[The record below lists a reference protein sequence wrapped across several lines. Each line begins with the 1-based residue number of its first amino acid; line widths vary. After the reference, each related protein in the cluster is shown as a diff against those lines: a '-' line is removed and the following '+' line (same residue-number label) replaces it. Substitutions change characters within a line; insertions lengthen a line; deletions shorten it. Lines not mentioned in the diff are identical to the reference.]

1 MSKYFLWAAMLLA
14 ASFIYAQRPQGYQ
27 GSGNMPKEGVI
38 TGKVQDQASGEFV
51 EYSTV
56 VVYNHRDSSVVTGT
70 ITGPDGSFI
79 VNELPYGF
87 YYVELSFIGYKK
99 SRVSKIRIT
108 PGNKVID
115 IGTVKLE
122 PAYTSLEAVEVTA
135 AKPRVE
141 YKIDRK
147 VITVSEDVSSAGGT
161 AVDVL
166 ENTPSVQTDVEGN
179 VTLRGS
185 SNFRVL
191 IDGKPSILE
200 GSEALQQIPAS
211 TIQSIEIITNPSA
224 KYDPDGMAGII
235 NVLMKKQK
243 QRGFGGIIN
252 ASVGTKEKYST
263 DFLLNYRKGNI
274 NFFGGLDLD
283 DRKFSGTGLMNR
295 ETYLSDTTFYVDSDG
310 DREFKRAGI
319 EFKGG
324 VDYNINEKHSLTFS
338 ANKGN
343 RSFTRSQYSKYHE
356 YSDPALI
363 DQWYNSSDQFK
374 VDNNY
379 YNVNLDYLVKFDQLG
394 HQLLASVYFNTNEG
408 INTSYTQEDTASIIG
423 IGTLKQRSSQDEA
436 ENELRIKADYVKPFA
451 NNGKIEA
458 GYQSRIDMNKTDF
471 IFEDYDYDRNEWLF
485 NSEFSNDIELSRNIQ
500 SVYGLYSSNLIGID
514 YQLGLRMEYTD
525 RVIKQ
530 LTTDQ
535 EFTYNKLMF
544 FPTFHF
550 SKQFRNNIQ
559 LLASYSRRIE
569 RPRIW
574 VLNPFT
580 RYIDRLNLR
589 IGNPELEPELTDS
602 YELNFQKQFGKSFV
616 AIEGY
621 YRQTN
626 NKITRIRMLDTTTTE
641 NVLIHTVD
649 NLNKDFSLGTELM
662 ANLELFKW
670 WNLTTSFNFFNYHI
684 KGEILEEDISQVKNT
699 WNMRAN
705 STFKFKWGTRVQLTG
720 FYAGPSVTA
729 QGDREAFYN
738 VNAAI
743 RQDFMNKR
751 ASLTLQVRDIFKSRK
766 FEFTTTSEGLYTHNI
781 FTREPQIVML
791 SFTYRLNNYKQQK
804 RDEEVNEIDFDN
816 GME

>member
-1 MSKYFLWAAMLLA
+1 MRKYTFLLVLLFMMSVLF
-14 ASFIYAQRPQGYQ
+14 AQRPQEYS

-38 TGKVQDQASGEFV
+38 TGKVQDQASNQFI

-56 VVYNHRDSSVVTGT
+56 VVYNQRDSSVVTGT

-79 VNELPYGF
+79 LNELPYGF

-108 PGNKVID
+108 PSKKIVD

-122 PAYTSLEAVEVTA
+122 PSYTSLEAVEVTA
-135 AKPRVE
+135 DRPRVE

-166 ENTPSVQTDVEGN
+166 ENTPSIQTDVEGN

-191 IDGKPSILE
+191 VDGKPSILE
-200 GSEALQQIPAS
+200 GNDALQQIPAS

-243 QRGFGGIIN
+243 QRGFGGIFN
-252 ASVGTKEKYST
+252 ASVGTREKYTT

-274 NFFGGLDLD
+274 NFFGGMDFD
-283 DRKFSGTGLMNR
+283 DRHFSGTGLMNR
-295 ETYLSDTTFYVDSDG
+295 ETYLNDTTFYVDSDG
-310 DREFKRAGI
+310 DRDFRREGL

-324 VDYNINEKHSLTFS
+324 IDYNINEKHSLTLS
-338 ANKGN
+338 GNTGN
-343 RSFTRSQYSKYHE
+343 RSFARSRYSKYHE
-356 YSDPALI
+356 YSDPAFI

-379 YNVNLDYLVKFDQLG
+379 YSVNLDYLVKFDQLG
-394 HQLLASVYFNTNEG
+394 QQLQASVYYNTNEG
-408 INTSYTQEDTASIIG
+408 INTSDTQEDTASVIG

-458 GYQSRIDMNKTDF
+458 GYQSRIDMNTTDF
-471 IFEDYDYDRNEWLF
+471 IFEDYDYDRNDWLF

-500 SVYGLYSSNLIGID
+500 SVYGLYSSNIIGID

-525 RVIKQ
+525 RIIKQ
-530 LTTDQ
+530 QTSSQD
-535 EFTYNKLMF
+535 FTYNKLMF

-550 SKQFRNNIQ
+550 SKQFKNNIQ

-574 VLNPFT
+574 ILNPFT

-602 YELNFQKQFGKSFV
+602 YELNFQKQFGKSFI

-649 NLNKDFSLGTELM
+649 NLNKDFSLGTEVM
-662 ANLELFKW
+662 ANLELYKW

-699 WNMRAN
+699 WNMRVN
-705 STFKFKWGTRVQLTG
+705 STFKFNWGTRMQLTG

-743 RQDFMNKR
+743 RQDFMNRR
-751 ASLTLQVRDIFKSRK
+751 ASLTLQVRDVFRSRR
-766 FEFTTTSEGLYTHNI
+766 FEFTTTGEGLYTHNI
-781 FTREPQIVML
+781 FTREPQIVIL
-791 SFTYRLNNYKQQK
+791 SFTYRLNNYRQQK
-804 RDEEVNEIDFDN
+804 RNEEINEIDFDN

>member
-1 MSKYFLWAAMLLA
+1 MRKYTFLPVLLFMMSVLF
-14 ASFIYAQRPQGYQ
+14 AQRPQEFS
-27 GSGNMPKEGVI
+27 GSGNMPGEGVI
-38 TGKVQDQASGEFV
+38 TGKVQDQASNQFI

-56 VVYNHRDSSVVTGT
+56 VVYNQRDSSVVTGT
-70 ITGPDGSFI
+70 ITGEDGSFI
-79 VNELPYGF
+79 LNELPYGF

-108 PGNKVID
+108 PSKKIID

-122 PAYTSLEAVEVTA
+122 PSYTSLEAVEVTA
-135 AKPRVE
+135 DRPRVE

-166 ENTPSVQTDVEGN
+166 ENTPSIQTDVEGN

-191 IDGKPSILE
+191 VDGKPSILE
-200 GSEALQQIPAS
+200 GNDALQQIPAS
-211 TIQSIEIITNPSA
+211 SIQSIEIITNPSA

-243 QRGFGGIIN
+243 QRGFGGIFN
-252 ASVGTKEKYST
+252 ASIGTREKYTT
-263 DFLLNYRKGNI
+263 DFLLNYRKGNV
-274 NFFGGLDLD
+274 NFFGGLNFD
-283 DRKFSGTGLMNR
+283 DRKFTGTGLMNR
-295 ETYLSDTTFYVDSDG
+295 ESYLNDTTFYVDSDG
-310 DREFKRAGI
+310 DRDFRREGL

-324 VDYNINEKHSLTFS
+324 VDYNINEKHSLTLS
-338 ANKGN
+338 GN
-343 RSFTRSQYSKYHE
+343 TGDRSFSRTRYSKYHE

-363 DQWYNSSDQFK
+363 DQWYNSSDVFK

-379 YNVNLDYLVKFDQLG
+379 YSINLDYLVKFDQLG
-394 HQLLASVYFNTNEG
+394 QQLLASVYYNTNEG
-408 INTSYTQEDTASIIG
+408 INTSNTQEDTASIIG
-423 IGTLKQRSSQDEA
+423 IGTLKQRSRQDEA
-436 ENELRIKADYVKPFA
+436 ENELRIKADYIKPFA

-471 IFEDYDYDRNEWLF
+471 IFEDYYYDLNEWVF
-485 NSEFSNDIELSRNIQ
+485 NSEFSNDIELARNIQ

-514 YQLGLRMEYTD
+514 YQLGLRIEYTD
-525 RVIKQ
+525 RIIKQ
-530 LTTDQ
+530 LTSDQ
-535 EFTYNKLMF
+535 DFTYNKLML

-550 SKQFRNNIQ
+550 TKQFKNNIQ

-602 YELNFQKQFGKSFV
+602 YELNFQKQFGKSFI

-621 YRQTN
+621 YRQTS

-641 NVLIHTVD
+641 NILIHTVD
-649 NLNKDFSLGTELM
+649 NLNKDFSLGTEVM
-662 ANLELFKW
+662 ANLELYKW

-684 KGEILEEDISQVKNT
+684 KGEILDEDISQVKNT
-699 WNMRAN
+699 WNMRVN
-705 STFKFKWGTRVQLTG
+705 STFKFNWGTRIQLTG

-738 VNAAI
+738 VNAAV
-743 RQDFMNKR
+743 RQDFMNRR
-751 ASLTLQVRDIFKSRK
+751 ASLTLRVRDIFRSRR
-766 FEFTTTSEGLYTHNI
+766 FEFTTTSEGLYTHNR
-781 FTREPQIVML
+781 FTREPQIVVL
-791 SFTYRLNNYKQQK
+791 SFTYRLNNYRQQK
-804 RDEEVNEIDFDN
+804 RDEEVNEIDFEN